1 VAPQLIAQ
9 APARTLAVYA
19 HPDDPEVS
27 CGGLLARWAAAGT
40 EVHVVVATRGDKGSA
55 DPATDPDDLAERRA
69 AEMGAAAEVLG
80 LAGVE
85 SLGHPDGELAQVPD
99 LVRQLVGMVRR
110 LRPEVVVGVD
120 PTAVFF
126 GDAYVNHVDHRSIG
140 WALLDAVAPA
150 ASSPL
155 YFPEQGA
162 AHQVAT
168 MLLSGTLEPD
178 AWADVEDSL
187 DAKVAAM
194 FCHRSQLGD
203 DAEEW
208 LGDFVRQRA
217 AEEGRRAGVRYAEG
231 FRRLR
236 LAR

>member
-1 VAPQLIAQ
+1 MAPQLIAQ
-9 APARTLAVYA
+9 APARALAVYA

-40 EVHVVVATRGDKGSA
+40 EMHVVVATRGDKGSA
-55 DPATDPDDLAERRA
+55 DPATDPVELARRRA
-69 AEMGAAAEVLG
+69 AEVAAAAEVLG

-85 SLGHPDGELAQVPD
+85 LLDHADGELAQVPD
-99 LVRQLVGMVRR
+99 LVRQLVGIVRR
-110 LRPEVVVGVD
+110 LRPEVVIGVD

-155 YFPEQGA
+155 YFPDQGP
-162 AHQVAT
+162 AHPVAT
-168 MLLSGTLEPD
+168 LLLSGTLEPD
-178 AWADVEDSL
+178 AWVDVEGFL
-187 DAKVAAM
+187 DPKVAAM

-203 DAEEW
+203 DAGDW

-217 AEEGRRAGVRYAEG
+217 AEEGRRAGVGYAEG

-236 LAR
+236 LGR